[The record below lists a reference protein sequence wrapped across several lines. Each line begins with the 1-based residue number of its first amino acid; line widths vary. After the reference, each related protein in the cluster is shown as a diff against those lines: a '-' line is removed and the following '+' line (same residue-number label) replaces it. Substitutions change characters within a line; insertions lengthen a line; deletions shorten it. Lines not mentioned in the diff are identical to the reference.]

1 MKTVN
6 LGLTVQPDGSSAF
19 WSVLSSFLVFFL
31 FFSGPFSW
39 FLPLLGN
46 SKCVRVTLSSLYIY
60 AWEKRG
66 LVNLISFRD
75 FLKVF

>member
-6 LGLTVQPDGSSAF
+6 LVLTVKPAAAQHF
-19 WSVLSSFLVFFL
+19 EVSFLVLFFF
-31 FFSGPFSW
+31 FFSGQFSW

-46 SKCVRVTLSSLYIY
+46 SECVRVTLSSLYIY